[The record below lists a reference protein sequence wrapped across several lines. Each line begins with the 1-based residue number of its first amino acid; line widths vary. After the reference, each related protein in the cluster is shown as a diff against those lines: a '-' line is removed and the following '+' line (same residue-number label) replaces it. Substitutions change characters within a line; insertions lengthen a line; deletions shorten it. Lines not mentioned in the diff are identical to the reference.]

1 MKKIASLLMA
11 SLLIGTLAGCGGG
24 SGSSSSSP
32 APAGGSATGVSTP
45 SKVSIVNTN

>member
-1 MKKIASLLMA
+1 MKKLASLLMA

-24 SGSSSSSP
+24 SSSSAPP
-32 APAGGSATGVSTP
+32 ANGTATGVATP